1 MSTADHTSPGAGS
14 EQRTAAESRAV
25 QLRLLDRED
34 RPEWVLD
41 PQTRRV
47 GRAGVAEAREILRRA
62 QPPDPLRQRDRIAS

>member
-1 MSTADHTSPGAGS
+1 MSTADRTSPGAGS
-14 EQRTAAESRAV
+14 DHPPAAESGAV

-34 RPEWVLD
+34 RPDWVLD
-41 PQTRRV
+41 PKTRRV